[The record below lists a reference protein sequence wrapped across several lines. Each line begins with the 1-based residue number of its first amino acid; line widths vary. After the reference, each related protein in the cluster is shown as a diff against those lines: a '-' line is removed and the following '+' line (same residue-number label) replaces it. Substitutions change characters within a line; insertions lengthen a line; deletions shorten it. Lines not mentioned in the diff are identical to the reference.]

1 MKVTLKCVKI
11 ARLSGLEGEKM
22 MTYDDFM
29 RTMLT
34 AWPNAIIGEGPL
46 GELVVHTG
54 YGVREVEGIEMVVEL
69 EIEEVL

>member
-1 MKVTLKCVKI
+1 
-11 ARLSGLEGEKM
+11 M

-54 YGVREVEGIEMVVEL
+54 CQVTQIDGVEMVVEL
-69 EIEEVL
+69 EIEEIF